1 MGGTSWLRESV
12 RGGLKPGFMLSTCTS
27 RTRDTRG
34 SSIKTISTF
43 QYNSTK
49 TLDEDISVLVGLED
63 DDKENAPSASTSS
76 GQNALAPKRRE
87 SSRPNTAPAP
97 TRPNTAPA
105 PTRTPTRPTTPS
117 ASRPTIL
124 RPNTPSASRPA
135 ASRQTSPLAKANEV
149 KSVQDEA
156 ELKELHDLKRETQRV
171 KKMLER
177 MQRENAALKRTLDDV
192 EDKYSGSLDTIVS
205 LQTELFLREL
215 NVAYMSTSRSQEHQS
230 SHCIVCHSTPT
241 EGWSAFCTC
250 GHELCRT
257 CIRSPLLQECPVC
270 REKDIEHIINVY
282 RP

>member
-1 MGGTSWLRESV
+1 
-12 RGGLKPGFMLSTCTS
+12 MLSTCTS

-34 SSIKTISTF
+34 SPIKTLSTF
-43 QYNSTK
+43 QYNSTR

-87 SSRPNTAPAP
+87 SSRPNTAPTFMRHP
-97 TRPNTAPA
+97 TAL
-105 PTRTPTRPTTPS
+105 TRPTTPKPIV
-117 ASRPTIL
+117 SRPT
-124 RPNTPSASRPA
+124 TPSSSRPTPSKPTT
-135 ASRQTSPLAKANEV
+135 SRQTSPLAKATEASTLQ
-149 KSVQDEA
+149 SVRDEA

-177 MQRENAALKRTLDDV
+177 MQRENAALKQTLDDV

-215 NVAYMSTSRSQEHQS
+215 NLAYMSTSRSQEQQS
-230 SHCIVCHSTPT
+230 NHCIVCHSTPT
-241 EGWSAFCTC
+241 EGWSAFCAC